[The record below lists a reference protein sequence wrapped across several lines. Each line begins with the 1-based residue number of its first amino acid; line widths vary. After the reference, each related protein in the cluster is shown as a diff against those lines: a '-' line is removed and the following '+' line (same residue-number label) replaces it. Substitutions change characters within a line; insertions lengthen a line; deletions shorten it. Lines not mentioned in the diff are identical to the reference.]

1 MNGKFIVLPLI
12 PGNIMNGEDS
22 SYRNVGI
29 PINNIIE
36 VREVLDSKAY
46 DVNPEVKTVITMN
59 NGMYYYSAME
69 TDRICNIINDNE

>member
-1 MNGKFIVLPLI
+1 MNGKFVVLPLI

-22 SYRNVGI
+22 NYRNVGI

-46 DVNPEVKTVITMN
+46 DVSPEIKTVITMD
-59 NGMYYYSAME
+59 NGMCYYSAME